1 MSKKDYIAIAEII
14 RQARY
19 TYKYTGVRTQPSE
32 LVAITQFNAGLDKA
46 VLALVEVLEAD
57 NPRFNKAIFLSA
69 CEYAKIPRST
79 ELYQEAYAWL
89 KSGEVA

>member
-1 MSKKDYIAIAEII
+1 MSRKDYIAIAEII

-32 LVAITQFNAGLDKA
+32 LIAITQFNAGLDKA

-57 NPRFNKAIFLSA
+57 NPRFNKALFLSA
-69 CEYAKIPRST
+69 CEYAKIPRWT
-79 ELYQEAYAWL
+79 
-89 KSGEVA
+89 EVA